1 MSREL
6 DGGREPRQG
15 PDRGKAGKSADPLR
29 FEEGREESPLEP
41 QAPTRGARGGKQAE
55 PLRFGPE
62 REPEPGAP
70 RQRRPDWKKASARK
84 VRETT
89 APAEPERREEAA
101 PQGDGHQSAPQAGAA
116 PENTGRPDP
125 LEGRADRFPSDR
137 AAEPVPPAEH
147 GEPPDDPREA
157 PAPRG
162 PERAS
167 LREGPAAR
175 LRFEDED
182 AAPGSQPGKAAP
194 KGPRP
199 AGRGPGYSQD
209 APADAPPEAP
219 MGQSV
224 PRDGGGK
231 FRTESNSEQV
241 NRAKFRME
249 KREAKLGRAR
259 DKLAKQKPPKP
270 KGPVRKIAGAAGWT
284 AHGFVHSKIY
294 ENEHENVGIEGA
306 HRSELAA
313 EAGGRKLYRFARRK
327 IREHP
332 AKAVRRA
339 QSRLTKATAN
349 YHLHR
354 AAQEQPKLAMNA
366 WKRFLYKRK
375 LKQQYRKRAKEA
387 AKYGAAA
394 ARKTAVTTEK
404 LAART
409 VGFVKRHPVGVLLAL
424 ACLLI
429 VFLFQSCTS
438 ALAPL
443 GSGAG
448 GGIGATTY
456 AAKDADILAAEA
468 AYCDLE
474 AELQTYL
481 DSYTA
486 THSYDEYHFDLDE
499 IEHDPYVLISILSAL
514 HEGEWTLA
522 DVEGTLADLFDRQ
535 YILTEE
541 VVVETRYRTESRT
554 DSDGNSYTV
563 QVPYDYYICYV
574 TLENFNLSHLPV
586 YMMGEE
592 QMARYALYMA
602 SLGNRPDLFPGS
614 GYVDK
619 YTQPVDRYEVP
630 TEYLSDEQF
639 AALLTE
645 AEKYVGYPYV
655 WGGSSPATSF
665 DCSGYLSWVLN
676 QCGWNVGRLGA
687 TGLYNYC
694 TPTSN
699 PKPGDLVFFV
709 GTYDTTGIS
718 HCGLYLGDGMMLHAG
733 DPIGYANLNTSY
745 WQSHLY
751 AYGRLP

>member
-6 DGGREPRQG
+6 DGGREPRQA
-15 PDRGKAGKSADPLR
+15 PDRGKAGKSADPLH

-41 QAPTRGARGGKQAE
+41 RPPTKGARGGKQAG

-70 RQRRPDWKKASARK
+70 KQRRPDWKKASARK

-89 APAEPERREEAA
+89 APAPPERREDTVS
-101 PQGDGHQSAPQAGAA
+101 QGDSHQPASEAGVV

-125 LEGRADRFPSDR
+125 LEGLADPFPPDR
-137 AAEPVPPAEH
+137 AAEPVAPAEH

-157 PAPRG
+157 PRG
-162 PERAS
+162 PEHT
-167 LREGPAAR
+167 EPHQGPAAR
-175 LRFEDED
+175 LRFEDE
-182 AAPGSQPGKAAP
+182 APADDPGADAP

-199 AGRGPGYSQD
+199 VGRGPAHS
-209 APADAPPEAP
+209 PEAGGSAP
-219 MGQSV
+219 EGAPLGQNV
-224 PRDGGGK
+224 PKDGGGK
-231 FRTESNSEQV
+231 FRQESQQEQV
-241 NRAKFRME
+241 NRSKFRME
-249 KREAKLGRAR
+249 KREAKLDKAR
-259 DKLAKQKPPKP
+259 GKLAKQKPPKK
-270 KGPVRKIAGAAGWT
+270 KGLLRKAAGAAGWT
-284 AHGFVHSKIY
+284 AHGFVHGKIY

-306 HRSELAA
+306 HRTELTA
-313 EAGGRKLYRFARRK
+313 EVVGRKLYRYGKRK
-327 IREHP
+327 VREHP
-332 AKAVRRA
+332 AKAVQRA
-339 QSRLTKATAN
+339 QSKFTKATAD
-349 YHLHR
+349 YHFR
-354 AAQEQPKLAMNA
+354 MAAQEHPGLVKNPWQ
-366 WKRFLYKRK
+366 RFLYKRR

-387 AKYGAAA
+387 AKYGGAAA
-394 ARKTAVTTEK
+394 AKTATVTEK
-404 LAART
+404 AAAYT
-409 VGFVKRHPVGVLLAL
+409 VGFIKRHPVGVLLVL

-429 VFLFQSCTS
+429 VVLFQSCVS
-438 ALAPL
+438 SLAPL

-456 AAKDADILAAEA
+456 AAKDEDILAAEA
-468 AYCDLE
+468 AYCDME
-474 AELQTYL
+474 AELQGYL

-499 IEHDPYVLISILSAL
+499 IEHDPYVLLSILSAL

-522 DVEGTLADLFDRQ
+522 DVEGTLQDLFDRQ
-535 YILTEE
+535 YILTET
-541 VVVETRYRTESRT
+541 VVPETRYDE
-554 DSDGNSYTV
+554 DDEPYTW
-563 QVPYDYYICYV
+563 YICYV

-619 YTQPVDRYEVP
+619 YTQPADRYEVP
-630 TEYLSDEQF
+630 AEYLSDEQF

-694 TPTSN
+694 TPTSD
-699 PKPGDLVFFV
+699 PQPGDLVFFV
-709 GTYDTTGIS
+709 GTYDTDGVS

-745 WQSHLY
+745 WQSHLLG
-751 AYGRLP
+751 YGRLP

>member
-1 MSREL
+1 MSRER
-6 DGGREPRQG
+6 DGGREPRKDPASRLISDQEQ
-15 PDRGKAGKSADPLR
+15 AGRLSD
-29 FEEGREESPLEP
+29 
-41 QAPTRGARGGKQAE
+41 

-84 VRETT
+84 VREAT
-89 APAEPERREEAA
+89 AEPERREDAA
-101 PQGDGHQSAPQAGAA
+101 PQGDGSQPVSEPVEGAPPLDSRAA
-116 PENTGRPDP
+116 T
-125 LEGRADRFPSDR
+125 FPPDR
-137 AAEPVPPAEH
+137 AAEPVPQAEH
-147 GEPPDDPREA
+147 GEPPGDPRE
-157 PAPRG
+157 APRG
-162 PERAS
+162 PER
-167 LREGPAAR
+167 LEPRQGPAAR
-175 LRFEDED
+175 LRFEDE
-182 AAPGSQPGKAAP
+182 APADDPGADTP

-199 AGRGPGYSQD
+199 AGRGPAYSQEGGGNQ
-209 APADAPPEAP
+209 PQEAP
-219 MGQSV
+219 LGQSV
-224 PRDGGGK
+224 PKDGSGK
-231 FRTESNSEQV
+231 FRMESQQEQI
-241 NRAKFRME
+241 NRSKFRME
-249 KREAKLGRAR
+249 KQGAKLDKAR
-259 DKLAKQKPPKP
+259 DRLAKQKPPKK
-270 KGPVRKIAGAAGWT
+270 KGLIRKAAGAAGWT
-284 AHGFVHSKIY
+284 AHGFVHGKIY

-306 HRSELAA
+306 HRSELVGEAA
-313 EAGGRKLYRFARRK
+313 GRKLYRFAKRK
-327 IREHP
+327 VREHP
-332 AKAVRRA
+332 AKAVQRA
-339 QSRLTKATAN
+339 QSKFTKATAD
-349 YHLHR
+349 YHFR
-354 AAQEQPKLAMNA
+354 MAAQEHPGLVKNPWQ
-366 WKRFLYKRK
+366 RFLYKRR

-387 AKYGAAA
+387 AQYGAAA
-394 ARKTAVTTEK
+394 AKKTAVTTEK
-404 LAART
+404 LATRT

-429 VFLFQSCTS
+429 VVLFQSCVS
-438 ALAPL
+438 SLAPL

-456 AAKDADILAAEA
+456 AAKDEDILAAEA

-474 AELQTYL
+474 AELQGYL

-522 DVEGTLADLFDRQ
+522 DVEGTLADLVDRQ

-554 DSDGNSYTV
+554 DSEGNSYTV

-586 YMMGEE
+586 YMMGED
-592 QMARYALYMA
+592 QLARYALYMA
-602 SLGNRPDLFPGS
+602 TLGNRPDLFPGS

-619 YTQPVDRYEVP
+619 YTQPADRYEVP
-630 TEYLSDEQF
+630 AEYMGDEKF

-694 TPTSN
+694 TPTSD
-699 PKPGDLVFFV
+699 PQPGDLVFFV
-709 GTYDTTGIS
+709 GTYDTDGVS
-718 HCGLYLGDGMMLHAG
+718 HCGLYLGDGMMLHCG
-733 DPIGYANLNTSY
+733 DPIGYANLNSSY
-745 WQSHLY
+745 WQAHLY

>member
-6 DGGREPRQG
+6 DGGREPRKDPASRLISDQEQ
-15 PDRGKAGKSADPLR
+15 AGKLSD
-29 FEEGREESPLEP
+29 
-41 QAPTRGARGGKQAE
+41 

-62 REPEPGAP
+62 REPKVDTPK
-70 RQRRPDWKKASARK
+70 QRRPDWKKASARK
-84 VRETT
+84 VREAP
-89 APAEPERREEAA
+89 APAEPERRVEAA
-101 PQGDGHQSAPQAGAA
+101 PQGDGHQPASEVGAV
-116 PENTGRPDP
+116 PENAGRPDP
-125 LEGRADRFPSDR
+125 LEGRADLFPPDR
-137 AAEPVPPAEH
+137 AAESVPPAEH
-147 GEPPDDPREA
+147 GEPPDDTREA

-175 LRFEDED
+175 LGFEDED

-199 AGRGPGYSQD
+199 SGRGPGPSQG
-209 APADAPPEAP
+209 AGGADP

-224 PRDGGGK
+224 PKDGGGK

-249 KREAKLGRAR
+249 KREAKLDKAR

-339 QSRLTKATAN
+339 QSRFTKATAN

-354 AAQEQPKLAMNA
+354 AAQEQPELAMNA
-366 WKRFLYKRK
+366 WKRFLYKRR
-375 LKQQYRKRAKEA
+375 LKQQYCKRAKEA

-409 VGFVKRHPVGVLLAL
+409 VGFIKRHPVGVLLAL

-456 AAKDADILAAEA
+456 AAKDEDILAAEA
-468 AYCDLE
+468 AYCDME
-474 AELQTYL
+474 AELQAYL
-481 DSYTA
+481 DNYTA

-499 IEHDPYVLISILSAL
+499 IGHDPYVLISILSAL

-535 YILTEE
+535 YILTEK
-541 VVVETRYRTESRT
+541 VVVETRYRTETST
-554 DSDGNSYTV
+554 DPETGETTTT

-574 TLENFNLSHLPV
+574 TLENFNLSHLPI